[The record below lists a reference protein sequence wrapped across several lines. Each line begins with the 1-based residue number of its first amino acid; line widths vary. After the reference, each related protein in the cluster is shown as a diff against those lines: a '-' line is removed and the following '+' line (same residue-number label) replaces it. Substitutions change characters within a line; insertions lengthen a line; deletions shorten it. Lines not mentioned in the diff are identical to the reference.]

1 MKAPM
6 LLESF
11 LSRFRLHPAIMAQVR
26 CSRRERSIMML
37 FTLLPVTVLAQ
48 RLDNNRDAVA
58 QYFQGVEFH
67 EEIRRDAVAQYFQGA
82 MNNPE
87 VQMQMQDAMQDPE
100 VQKQVA
106 EAMKDPEVQKKMQ
119 EIARLKAQLE
129 GAGGGGGGGRRR
141 RGRGSGGAEVREK
154 VVGVVQEKNRKAQY
168 FQADEGELC
177 SNNYVG
183 HAKGD
188 VSCGASDIHRCE
200 CKSDYCSSFG
210 NDCLTNK
217 INPNEPKSCRSGT
230 SRCITKEALGFEHYI
245 CCDKRV
251 DLAKL
256 NGTVIATYNGGAD
269 FEATAGDECKRGS
282 GKVMDGKDGEFIC
295 DTDMCKNGQCW
306 SYMQDTYG
314 KEKCQGENEPE
325 PTCIHGE
332 GQTYAGD
339 GITVEGP
346 EIVSFIC
353 CRTRPF
359 GGKDVQGRILVLT
372 GAAGLVC
379 LCGVAAK
386 KMKDRKAAWPS
397 AEEKVGLVAA
407 DDVFHTLP
415 SRASDAVFDL
425 QDLHTRNT

>member
-1 MKAPM
+1 
-6 LLESF
+6 
-11 LSRFRLHPAIMAQVR
+11 
-26 CSRRERSIMML
+26 MML

-67 EEIRRDAVAQYFQGA
+67 EEIGRDAVAQYYQGA

>member
-1 MKAPM
+1 M
-6 LLESF
+6 
-11 LSRFRLHPAIMAQVR
+11 
-26 CSRRERSIMML
+26 
-37 FTLLPVTVLAQ
+37 
-48 RLDNNRDAVA
+48 D
-58 QYFQGVEFH
+58 
-67 EEIRRDAVAQYFQGA
+67 GA
-82 MNNPE
+82 ENGSLRNQSE
-87 VQMQMQDAMQDPE
+87 VQRQMQ
-100 VQKQVA
+100 